1 MIDALK
7 SSNIPVNESGLNHI
21 FESLNKKNKRLNFE
35 EFKEL
40 YENRK

>member
-1 MIDALK
+1 MIQALK
-7 SSNIPVNESGLNHI
+7 SSNIPVNKSDLNHI
-21 FESLNKKNKRLNFE
+21 FETLKNKNKRLNFE